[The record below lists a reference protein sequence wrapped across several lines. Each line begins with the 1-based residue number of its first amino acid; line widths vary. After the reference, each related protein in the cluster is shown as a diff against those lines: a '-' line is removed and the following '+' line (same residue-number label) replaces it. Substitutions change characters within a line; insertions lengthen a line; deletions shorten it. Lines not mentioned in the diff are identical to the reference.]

1 MELSNLTVNN
11 ETIESVIL
19 SLLLDGNHAP
29 GFEEVCET
37 TQAPFQKF
45 NAKNSTVSRVMC
57 STKKALVQYVGELYH
72 HWWIQLAIFWKKGT
86 AFCMGRREAKGTRPD
101 VPWLRAS
108 QRSSGRPLLS
118 KTSPLVEFPANRVSG
133 NDLERARALPERASC

>member
-1 MELSNLTVNN
+1 MELSNQTINN
-11 ETIESVIL
+11 ETIV

-45 NAKNSTVSRVMC
+45 GAKNSTVSRVMC
-57 STKKALVQYVGELYH
+57 STKKALVQYVAELYL
-72 HWWIQLAIFWKKGT
+72 HWWIQLAFFWGT
-86 AFCMGRREAKGTRPD
+86 DTVFCMGRREAKGSRPD